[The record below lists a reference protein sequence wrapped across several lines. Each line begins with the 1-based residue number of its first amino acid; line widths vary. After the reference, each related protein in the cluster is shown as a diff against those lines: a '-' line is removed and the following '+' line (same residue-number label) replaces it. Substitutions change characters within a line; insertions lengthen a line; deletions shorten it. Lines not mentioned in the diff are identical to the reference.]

1 MTDRPD
7 LAAGFAAAYPELAEV
22 AAVAP
27 DPVYLV
33 GGAVRD
39 LILGRGRG
47 DIDLVVEG
55 DPAALA
61 EALGGEPLASHP
73 RFETMKIDWNGEEI
87 DLAASRRESYAR
99 PGALPT
105 VDLGAPIR
113 TDLARR

>member
-1 MTDRPD
+1 MSDRLD
-7 LAAGFAAAYPELAEV
+7 LAAAFAAAYPELGEV

-39 LILGRGRG
+39 LILGRGRA

-61 EALGGEPLASHP
+61 AALGAEPVAAHS
-73 RFETMKIDWNGEEI
+73 RFGTMKIDWNGEEI
-87 DLAASRRESYAR
+87 DLAAARREGYA
-99 PGALPT
+99 G
-105 VDLGAPIR
+105 
-113 TDLARR
+113 